1 MLQTF
6 ADQAV
11 IAIENVRLFN
21 ETKQSLA
28 RQAATTEILE
38 VVNSSPGNL
47 TPVFDAILEKATLLS
62 NSAFGALAIHIG
74 DDMHQVVA
82 MRGMPPDFPDFLRAP
97 VRLGPETGLG
107 RLVRGESFV
116 HIADAAD
123 DDAYRLGNPVRRALV
138 DIAGARSYLAVPIAK
153 DGILL
158 GSFTIY
164 RREVRPFEADVIA
177 LLQNF
182 ATQAAIA
189 IENARLF
196 NETREA
202 LERQTAT
209 ADILKV
215 IASSPSDVPPG
226 FRYHRRQRR
235 QAGRWPLDG
244 GISDCRRR
252 GSSRSIYATKCG
264 C

>member
-1 MLQTF
+1 M
-6 ADQAV
+6 
-11 IAIENVRLFN
+11 
-21 ETKQSLA
+21 
-28 RQAATTEILE
+28 
-38 VVNSSPGNL
+38 
-47 TPVFDAILEKATLLS
+47 
-62 NSAFGALAIHIG
+62 
-74 DDMHQVVA
+74 
-82 MRGMPPDFPDFLRAP
+82 
-97 VRLGPETGLG
+97 
-107 RLVRGESFV
+107 RGESFV

-123 DDAYRLGNPVRRALV
+123 DEAYRLGNPVRRALV

-215 IASSPSDVPPG
+215 IASSPSDVQPVFDAIAASANRLIGRHLEPWSIG
-226 FRYHRRQRR
+226 LSTAWFISQPSRRK
-235 QAGRWPLDG
+235 AG
-244 GISDCRRR
+244 CRRKRCRLSFPTTDSPAVPHLAIGASRR
-252 GSSRSIYATKCG
+252 GRAKSPIPKPIGYPRHEANLRGRAASEACCSCR
-264 C
+264 